1 MKTIITFEGQ
11 KNTIQ
16 GECKPKEAMEIL
28 GLDPKEWKVI
38 SKDITEKAAVYAIER
53 RTPFY
58 VVPKTEDTTAPQEED
73 NTMSAVDLPFGP
85 DDHIEPITGPNE
97 QPISGTVRVDRAA
110 LSECLN
116 ICCKIT
122 SARSLMPILANVL
135 IQVSTP
141 ENDTALLRISATDLD
156 LSWQKTIGA
165 TGDPLTICTH
175 AGVLYSEIKALPAE
189 VETVELSYS
198 EEPANKSSMSGNLK
212 FRSLSVNGRCTLFCA
227 DPEEFPEIAAIE
239 QENFVSIG
247 DLAKAIKAVIP
258 AVSKDETRYSLTG
271 VYIDPVNKIA
281 AATDGYRL
289 HSENINPDHAAPA
302 VIIPL
307 RTASLLLQYP
317 LNETMA
323 TNEAK
328 DRVVFIVSGG
338 TLISRVIDGNFPDVK
353 NVIPANT
360 IRASFASEAML
371 KLIDGALPLSEQTGV
386 LLTFNGGLE
395 VRSESDAGHYK
406 WNIPC
411 TAEGL
416 AGDSATFSFAPR
428 FLIDALK
435 SYPQETAI
443 IEMPE
448 EYGACLINGKAV
460 IMPRRV

>member
-1 MKTIITFEGQ
+1 
-11 KNTIQ
+11 
-16 GECKPKEAMEIL
+16 
-28 GLDPKEWKVI
+28 V
-38 SKDITEKAAVYAIER
+38 
-53 RTPFY
+53 
-58 VVPKTEDTTAPQEED
+58 
-73 NTMSAVDLPFGP
+73 
-85 DDHIEPITGPNE
+85 
-97 QPISGTVRVDRAA
+97 
-110 LSECLN
+110 LN
-116 ICCKIT
+116 
-122 SARSLMPILANVL
+122 
-135 IQVSTP
+135 
-141 ENDTALLRISATDLD
+141 
-156 LSWQKTIGA
+156 
-165 TGDPLTICTH
+165 
-175 AGVLYSEIKALPAE
+175 SEIKALPAE